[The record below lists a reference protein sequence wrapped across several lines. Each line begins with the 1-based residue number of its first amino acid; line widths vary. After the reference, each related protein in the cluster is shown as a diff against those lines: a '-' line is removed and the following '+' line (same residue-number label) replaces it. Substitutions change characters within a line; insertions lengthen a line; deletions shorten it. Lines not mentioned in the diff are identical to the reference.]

1 MLFRSGMFLSYH
13 VPCGSQFYQPGLC
26 YQPNYKNWAPD
37 LRYSA
42 PLSNS
47 LTLRQEIVPECN
59 QMTELRVWVNA
70 SAANPRGATRFSL
83 VDVGRNQELAGGSV
97 SNATL
102 PAGGWYAVHF
112 EPIPDSSGRYYLLT
126 LTNAAPDETPGLQV
140 AYALRQEYPAGKLFE
155 NDAPVDTDVLFQ
167 TGCLAGWSQ

>member
-1 MLFRSGMFLSYH
+1 MQKALAAL
-13 VPCGSQFYQPGLC
+13 
-26 YQPNYKNWAPD
+26 KA
-37 LRYSA
+37 A
-42 PLSNS
+42 AAS
-47 LTLRQEIVPECN
+47 LWVGGYDGETQLMC
-59 QMTELRVWVNA
+59 VW
-70 SAANPRGATRFSL
+70 

-112 EPIPDSSGRYYLLT
+112 EPISDSSGRYYLLT